1 MLLGKRN
8 QTTFII
14 VLVSVLTLST
24 LLYLKADNVATY
36 NSDTDALWAY
46 NDFNNAKQD
55 YILEWVQM
63 IVLNA
68 ERVALSVAYDSNQS
82 EMQRGAYD
90 LASDAIPTS
99 FGVLGNIKDTAK
111 NAAKLAITHA
121 DDLALRK
128 ALIDKTLALQ
138 KKTVVVAQDKTTM
151 DNYYS
156 HYLAHVAAYN
166 KTTSQ
171 TKTATAKG
179 KIPTDT
185 VSFTTDLEV
194 KCSNPDCSTVYSAS
208 VWGLDNIVA
217 LSEGG
222 SLGSH
227 RGHLVMCNDQ
237 AHPGHQYWSCPS
249 HYPGCGFSTLHWRLC
264 PGTCGEKFPPEKKDS
279 YSYGLNTGLSFTG
292 YTYVDNFPHEVICKE
307 KVFDGFF
314 NVITNTCYNKYES
327 VWYTCERSSCPNST
341 YHNDDEDEA
350 NAGGTLHACNIHDIC
365 GNQEIIRQRGS
376 ATNHHVATVRCHIV

>member
-237 AHPGHQYWSCPS
+237 AHPGHQ
-249 HYPGCGFSTLHWRLC
+249 
-264 PGTCGEKFPPEKKDS
+264 
-279 YSYGLNTGLSFTG
+279 
-292 YTYVDNFPHEVICKE
+292 VIG
-307 KVFDGFF
+307 V
-314 NVITNTCYNKYES
+314 V
-327 VWYTCERSSCPNST
+327 
-341 YHNDDEDEA
+341 
-350 NAGGTLHACNIHDIC
+350 
-365 GNQEIIRQRGS
+365 Q
-376 ATNHHVATVRCHIV
+376 